1 MQQNLDDT
9 AVYVTAASSGKKKSD
24 IPGGHFASSSEQ
36 PEEPEGPDEPNEP
49 DEPDEPV
56 APDEPEG
63 KHKKKHHVGRI
74 VLIIL
79 LVLLVIVYGAG
90 AYIFSDFYYP
100 GTVVLDAD
108 ISLMQVDEAAA
119 AIEESAEDYQ
129 LTITSG
135 EFSWTYTPASTDEVV
150 DAESVAQE
158 VLDGNEPLAWP
169 VHLVESLLGQSETL
183 DLFAEATADDLPEAF
198 DQAAFEEELGA
209 AVDEYNE
216 TRSGTFDAASAYDE
230 STGTFTVEAARSN
243 QKLIKET
250 VVEDALAQ
258 VARLETTL
266 ELDDD
271 DFELIADGA
280 TDEELQAACDAA
292 NTLASTDV
300 DLVMGGTTVATLDAS
315 EMLSWIT
322 FDESLTPSLDT
333 SQLTTWVA
341 NRAESVDTVG
351 AERTFT
357 GSAGDT
363 VTISGG
369 TFGWEIDQETLL
381 TTLQEAVSTGQTGE
395 IEVPTLSEG
404 DVYTA
409 QGEPDWGAYVEVDI
423 SEQWAW
429 YYDADGNLLW
439 ESGVITGNPNKGNDT
454 PQGVYYVNAM
464 YRDITLTGD
473 YDPETDTYSYESPV
487 SYWMAFVGS
496 SVGFHDAT
504 WQSESNFGD
513 PDAYYSVGSHGC
525 VNLSLSSAE
534 ELYSVLEV
542 GVCVIVHE

>member
-1 MQQNLDDT
+1 MQQDLDDT
-9 AVYVTAASSGKKKSD
+9 AVYVAAATSGTKGNSSS
-24 IPGGHFASSSEQ
+24 GHFASSPQ
-36 PEEPEGPDEPNEP
+36 EP
-49 DEPDEPV
+49 DEKPRR
-56 APDEPEG
+56 
-63 KHKKKHHVGRI
+63 KHHVGRI

-79 LVLLVIVYGAG
+79 LVLVAAIYGVGVYV
-90 AYIFSDFYYP
+90 FSALYYP
-100 GTVVLDAD
+100 ETVVLGAD
-108 ISLMQVDEAAA
+108 ISLMQVDEAEA
-119 AIEESAEDYQ
+119 AIAEAAEDYQ
-129 LTITSG
+129 LTITGS
-135 EFSWTYTPASTDEVV
+135 EFSWTYTPTSTDEII
-150 DAESVAQE
+150 DAEAVAEE
-158 VLDGNEPLAWP
+158 VLDQNEPLAWP
-169 VHLVESLLGQSETL
+169 VHLVESLLGQRETEDVL
-183 DLFAEATADDLPEAF
+183 AEATADDLPEAF
-198 DQAAFEEELGA
+198 DRAAFEEELGA
-209 AVDEYNE
+209 AIDEYNE

-230 STGTFTVEAARSN
+230 ATGTFTVEAARAN
-243 QKLIKET
+243 QKIIKET
-250 VVEDALAQ
+250 VIEDALTQIAH
-258 VARLETTL
+258 LETSL

-292 NTLASTDV
+292 NTLASTNV
-300 DLVMGGTTVATLDAS
+300 NLVMGGTTVATLDAS

-322 FDESLTPSLDT
+322 FDEELTPSLDS

-341 NRAESVDTVG
+341 NLAESVDTVG
-351 AERTFT
+351 TERTFT

-381 TTLQEAVSTGQTGE
+381 ATLQEAVAAGQTGD

-409 QGEPDWGAYVEVDI
+409 QGEPDWDAYVEVDI

-504 WQSESNFGD
+504 WQSESNFGN
-513 PDAYYSVGSHGC
+513 PTAYYSVGSHGC